1 MAFFPGLP
9 GWAGTRKVKPI
20 RILLKQGTVSG
31 SGISWA
37 VCKSAS
43 RFRQITT
50 PTPHHSVFLQAG
62 CPSCRPASKHWRQHK
77 LHNQRQIYH
86 LSVLSTPVASLPLR
100 LHRLP
105 VISCIKHKLSTI
117 TYKSLSVAQPTYL
130 HLLLQHYQ
138 PTRSP
143 LSGSQ
148 NLLALP
154 TLSSEFGRQA
164 CFQLLHTICLE
175 QVTAIHPIS
184 KQFQL
189 IQISFKN
196 PPVCSSLISTVLLP
210 PSDRPRLKLCAC
222 LLCTLSSVCI
232 YVCMAFIRT
241 DFQF

>member
-1 MAFFPGLP
+1 MQVCISLQTDNHANTPPLSFSTGRMPFLP
-9 GWAGTRKVKPI
+9 PN
-20 RILLKQGTVSG
+20 Q
-31 SGISWA
+31 
-37 VCKSAS
+37 
-43 RFRQITT
+43 Q
-50 PTPHHSVFLQAG
+50 
-62 CPSCRPASKHWRQHK
+62 RPKHWRQHK
-77 LHNQRQIYH
+77 LHNQKQIYH
-86 LSVLSTPVASLPLR
+86 LSVWSTPVASLPLR

-138 PTRSP
+138 PTRS
-143 LSGSQ
+143 LRSGSQ

-175 QVTAIHPIS
+175 QVTAIRPIS

-196 PPVCSSLISTVLLP
+196 PPVFSSLISTVLLP
-210 PSDRPRLKLCAC
+210 PSDRPHHASSFALACCAHYQVFVYMYVWH
-222 LLCTLSSVCI
+222 SSGLI
-232 YVCMAFIRT
+232 SSFRH
-241 DFQF
+241 Q